1 MAARNRVVTPS
12 FVYRRSFNHCPYM
25 TSQIE
30 CRGISGFGVG
40 ANWNVARCTHYT
52 VYSKMHAKF
61 YKVDFALASA
71 QASGHC
77 NGCRAGKSSLMRR
90 VSFPIHRRNV
100 GKRNTTSSPD
110 EAPRLLHQK
119 LRGVTPG
126 SRRRARCLAFRYPLL
141 TTSPRS
147 PLAAAI
153 LPHLSLSPELLYRDV
168 LLLSSLRVQLLE
180 KYSRRH
186 EL

>member
-1 MAARNRVVTPS
+1 MNRVSLFGRSMIGATRRSFSSPLQKIFMRPAWLVHPTPTSHFVSSKTHAVQAQMAARNRVVTPL

-77 NGCRAGKSSLMRR
+77 NGCRAGKSSLMRSL
-90 VSFPIHRRNV
+90 VPN
-100 GKRNTTSSPD
+100 SSA
-110 EAPRLLHQK
+110 ECRQAKHNLF
-119 LRGVTPG
+119 
-126 SRRRARCLAFRYPLL
+126 SRRSSSI
-141 TTSPRS
+141 TTPEIVRRD
-147 PLAAAI
+147 PG
-153 LPHLSLSPELLYRDV
+153 LS
-168 LLLSSLRVQLLE
+168 
-180 KYSRRH
+180 
-186 EL
+186 